1 MNDVSHVSLSSPLIP
16 PLEEFESRQKKLD
29 AALNG
34 AEAMLV
40 FSARSIFYLTGCAL
54 SQTER
59 PVVLIHIPGKEN
71 ILFVPRMEREH
82 VEQTVKGCRAV
93 CYTEYPDEVHPM
105 ERLRQLLEELHLT
118 SAFVAADAGGYSS
131 AWGYRGP
138 ALSELC
144 PEMKLTLFPH
154 LVPELRKIKSP
165 FELMLMRE
173 SSKWSNLAHVLLKEY
188 SKPGL
193 GEIEICLR
201 ASSETASAMLK
212 AFGPHYRMSGMD
224 KDGVRAVF
232 RGQVGKNAALPHA
245 VVINAKLK
253 EGDGLVT
260 GTNAYIQGYFTEME
274 RVLFV
279 GEPSPEQLRYY
290 NLALEAQKTA
300 FSVIKP
306 GVRCSEVDR
315 EMRRFY
321 RENGLQD
328 CWRHHTGHAI
338 GTEGH
343 EIPFFD
349 IGDDT
354 VLQPGMCMTVEPGLY
369 VEGLGG
375 FRVSDTLHITETGVE
390 QLTYFPK
397 DLEEI
402 ICS

>member
-1 MNDVSHVSLSSPLIP
+1 MDTTHISLTSLLMP
-16 PLEEFESRQKKLD
+16 PPEEFQRRQARLD
-29 AALNG
+29 AHLSG
-34 AEAMLV
+34 QDAMLV

-59 PVVLIHIPGKEN
+59 PVILLHIPGKEN

-82 VEQTVKGCRAV
+82 VEQTVRGCRAV
-93 CYTEYPDEVHPM
+93 CYPEYPDTVHPM
-105 ERLRQLLEELHLT
+105 ARLQALLAELHL
-118 SAFVAADAGGYSS
+118 AAGRVAADAKGYSS

-138 ALSELC
+138 TVDELC
-144 PEMKLTLFPH
+144 PDLRLTLLAH
-154 LVPELRKIKSP
+154 LVPELRQIKSP

-173 SSKWSNLAHVLLKEY
+173 SAKWGNLAHVLLKAY
-188 SKPGL
+188 TKPGL
-193 GEIEICLR
+193 GEIEICTR
-201 ASSETASAMLK
+201 ASSEAASAMLG
-212 AFGPHYRMSGMD
+212 AFGPCYRMSGMD
-224 KDGVRAVF
+224 RDGVRAVF

-245 VVINAKLK
+245 VVLNATLRR
-253 EGDGLVT
+253 GDGLVT

-274 RVLFV
+274 RVMFV
-279 GEPSPEQLRYY
+279 GEPSAEQLRWYQ
-290 NLALEAQKTA
+290 LALEAQRTA

-306 GVRCSEVDR
+306 GVCCGEVDR

-321 RENGLQD
+321 KDQGIEA

-343 EIPFFD
+343 ETPFFD

-354 VLQPGMCMTVEPGLY
+354 VLEPGMCMTVEPGIY

-375 FRVSDTLHITETGVE
+375 FRVSDTLHITENGAE

-397 DLEEI
+397 DIESVV
-402 ICS
+402 CM

>member
-1 MNDVSHVSLSSPLIP
+1 MNLDHISLSSPLMP
-16 PLEEFESRQKKLD
+16 PAEEFEARRRRLD
-29 AALNG
+29 AVVG
-34 AEAMLV
+34 DVEAMLV

-59 PVVLIHIPGKEN
+59 PVVLIHIPGKEE
-71 ILFVPRMEREH
+71 ILFVPRLELEH
-82 VEQTVKGCRAV
+82 VELTVKGCRPV
-93 CYTEYPDEVHPM
+93 SYGEYPDEVHPM
-105 ERLRQLLEELHLT
+105 EKLRKLLEELHLT
-118 SAFVAADAGGYSS
+118 RANVAADANGYAS

-138 ALSELC
+138 TLSSLC
-144 PEMKLTLFPH
+144 PEMKLTFYPNT
-154 LVPELRKIKSP
+154 VAELRKIKSP

-193 GEIEICLR
+193 GEIEICQR
-201 ASSETASAMLK
+201 ASSETATAMLR

-224 KDGVRAVF
+224 RDGVRAVF

-245 VVINAKLK
+245 VVINARLK
-253 EGDGLVT
+253 KGDGLVT

-279 GEPSPEQLRYY
+279 GEPSAQQLHYY
-290 NLALEAQKTA
+290 ELAIEAQKTA

-349 IGDDT
+349 VGDDT
-354 VLQPGMCMTVEPGLY
+354 VIEPGMCMTVEPGLY

-397 DLEEI
+397 DLDEI
-402 ICS
+402 ICE